1 MLARHVQEAESVIA
15 SVRQAAAALFE
26 IPAMP
31 VGEGEL
37 FVMAREPFWVTQ
49 KWDETIG
56 SFAGGAL
63 DKMLPA
69 SVRTARIRNRVAAQV
84 DHLVQRNVENL
95 RWATLQ
101 NIDDAFRRFSNWFDE
116 RLAETVDATR
126 GAIETA
132 LEQRRQHAEAA
143 KAALSELRRAAEC
156 VAAVKLELP
165 ASPELAPA
173 AMRTGDIIFTERE

>member
-1 MLARHVQEAESVIA
+1 MRFRSPPCASGLPKSVCK
-15 SVRQAAAALFE
+15 S
-26 IPAMP
+26 PCS
-31 VGEGEL
+31 G
-37 FVMAREPFWVTQ
+37 
-49 KWDETIG
+49 
-56 SFAGGAL
+56 
-63 DKMLPA
+63 
-69 SVRTARIRNRVAAQV
+69 
-84 DHLVQRNVENL
+84 
-95 RWATLQ
+95 
-101 NIDDAFRRFSNWFDE
+101 WFDE